1 VGLAPGPYAG
11 QVLQDWGAKVICI
24 DRFERTSLVPDLLT
38 RGKRSIAV
46 DSKRPG
52 GLNLLKKMVQQ
63 SDVLIDPFRP
73 GVMERLGLGPDV
85 FLGKDG
91 LNDSLVYARLSGCVT
106 RGSLSAVFQTFA
118 APLRFPREGTL
129 GTALV

>member
-1 VGLAPGPYAG
+1 MAAGPYAG
-11 QVLQDWGAKVICI
+11 QILQDWGARVIRV
-24 DRFERTSLVPDLLT
+24 DRVEGTPIFPDLLT

-46 DSKRPG
+46 NPKVPS
-52 GLNLLKKMVQQ
+52 GLNLLKKMIQQ

-91 LNDSLVYARLSGCVT
+91 LNDSLVYARLSGYVDHV
-106 RGSLSAVFQTFA
+106 GGFLVFFIRTWA
-118 APLRFPREGTL
+118 THRFPRQGMSGTKC
-129 GTALV
+129 V